1 MKLIKESLNHSFT
14 QGKVDKLSTLGVGKV
29 EMIKKWLEDYG
40 VKLYNINDDLTI
52 DVHWDVNLGSKNLK
66 KLPEYINFNK
76 IINGTF
82 VISDNHLT
90 TFRGCPKW
98 IEFGFWSENN
108 DVASIDYIPVH
119 VGTAYHLTGCSNLS
133 RKEIQKIKNI
143 QIPKSTIFINVEH
156 ESLNES
162 FFGFINESP
171 DQICKNGYNMH
182 GSCLLREKPYLVHGA
197 PDALSFGYS
206 HMDDPIILGEKGDE
220 HVDLGLSRY
229 VDFYLGR
236 IWLNSRIISF
246 WKYPETKTM
255 LEKIIK
261 DIEKELLKFD
271 KYVSIWNDPNFMIE
285 TIVSKTFIN
294 DLDEFKSK
302 TDWRNS
308 TEIHTEMIP
317 LKSYKGS
324 LDIPEEW
331 LDIEHAV
338 SPLNK
343 KHREVPENTGSN
355 KYRSSKPLK
364 LRQHLQTENLKF
376 PKL

>member
-162 FFGFINESP
+162 FLDLSMKAQTKYVKMVI
-171 DQICKNGYNMH
+171 ICMD
-182 GSCLLREKPYLVHGA
+182 LV
-197 PDALSFGYS
+197 S
-206 HMDDPIILGEKGDE
+206 
-220 HVDLGLSRY
+220 
-229 VDFYLGR
+229 
-236 IWLNSRIISF
+236 
-246 WKYPETKTM
+246 
-255 LEKIIK
+255 LEKNLI
-261 DIEKELLKFD
+261 LYMAPQML
-271 KYVSIWNDPNFMIE
+271 Y
-285 TIVSKTFIN
+285 
-294 DLDEFKSK
+294 
-302 TDWRNS
+302 
-308 TEIHTEMIP
+308 H
-317 LKSYKGS
+317 
-324 LDIPEEW
+324 LDILIW
-331 LDIEHAV
+331 MIQLYWV
-338 SPLNK
+338 K
-343 KHREVPENTGSN
+343 KEMNM
-355 KYRSSKPLK
+355 LI
-364 LRQHLQTENLKF
+364 
-376 PKL
+376 